1 MIFSKIL
8 VTLAMAAGLTTG
20 GTQEARQWQPC
31 PGNLPLE
38 CTSVQVPLDYQHP
51 GGGTIGI
58 EVSRLKA
65 KGQRRGV
72 LVMNPGGP
80 GSPGIQMPAQLAPD
94 LPASVTDAYDLIG
107 FDPRGTGQSAPLS
120 CALTP
125 DQVDLGKLGGYPAP
139 DGSIAA
145 AAEESKTLA
154 RQCAA
159 ASGPNLKYVT
169 TNNTARDVDR
179 IRAML
184 GEQKISYYGTSYG
197 TYLGAVYAS
206 MYPQRTD
213 RVVLDSVNEPS
224 GVWRNTFRNFA
235 VGTAER
241 FPDFES
247 WAAAQDTTYHLGAT
261 PDAVLA
267 TYFRLAAQLDQK
279 PLQTRTGPVSG
290 NTFREQTREY
300 LYNTITFSYLA
311 QLWQAVQDGSGDA
324 VQINT
329 AITTILPGAWAI
341 WCNDSTWPRDIGTYQ
356 RDVLKDRRQHPL
368 TAGMPASI
376 PPCAFWPY
384 QQAEPPT
391 RVTDR
396 GPSNIL
402 LVQNERDP
410 ATPIEGAVA
419 MRKALGNRARM
430 ITADE
435 GGHGAYLSTG
445 NTCLDNLTTE
455 FLTDGAKPAGDVRC

>member
-1 MIFSKIL
+1 VIFTKIL

-20 GTQEARQWQPC
+20 GMTETPQWQPC
-31 PGNLPLE
+31 PNGLPLE

-51 GGGTIGI
+51 DGAKIGI

-80 GSPGIQMPAQLAPD
+80 GSPGIQMPAQLAQA
-94 LPASVTDAYDLIG
+94 LPASVTDEYDLIG
-107 FDPRGTGQSAPLS
+107 FDPRGTGQSAPVT
-120 CALTP
+120 CAFTP
-125 DQVDLGKLGGYPAP
+125 DQLDLGKLGLYPAP
-139 DGSIAA
+139 DGSIGAA
-145 AAEESKTLA
+145 ADEAKMLA
-154 RQCAA
+154 KQCSD

-169 TNNTARDVDR
+169 TNNTARDIDR

-197 TYLGAVYAS
+197 TYLGVVYAS

-224 GVWRNTFRNFA
+224 GNWRNTFRNFA

-247 WAAAQDTTYHLGAT
+247 WAAAQDSTLHLGAT
-261 PDAVLA
+261 PDAVRA
-267 TYFRLAAQLDQK
+267 TYFQLAAQLDQK
-279 PLQTRTGPVSG
+279 PIQTKTGPVSG
-290 NTFREQTREY
+290 NIFREQTREY
-300 LYNTITFSYLA
+300 LYNTITFPYLA
-311 QLWQAVQDGSGDA
+311 QLWQAVEAGNADA
-324 VQINT
+324 VQINP
-329 AITTILPGAWAI
+329 AIATILPGAFAI
-341 WCNDSTWPRDIGTYQ
+341 WCNDSKWSRNVVMYQ
-356 RDVLKDRRQHPL
+356 RDVLKDRQQYPL

-384 QQAEPPT
+384 QQAEPTT
-391 RVTDR
+391 RITDH

-410 ATPIEGAVA
+410 ATPIEGAMA

-435 GGHGAYLSTG
+435 GGHGAYLLTG
-445 NTCLDNLTTE
+445 NACLDNATTK
-455 FLTDGAKPAGDVRC
+455 FLVDATLPAGDVRC